1 MHANLS
7 LKMCELLKCLH
18 TSVTVFAQVQS
29 QHAFGVTTETKVF
42 GAHTQYN
49 FTPFLLILK
58 ETLIKHSDQ
67 EKRTARSLNRDTAV
81 YGPKIAPQLL

>member
-1 MHANLS
+1 MLARAHTYLLVHIHMHANLS

-42 GAHTQYN
+42 GARTQYN
-49 FTPFLLILK
+49 FTPFFYSFLRK
-58 ETLIKHSDQ
+58 
-67 EKRTARSLNRDTAV
+67 
-81 YGPKIAPQLL
+81 P